1 MPDENSKNCQNEN
14 DDMSFEESLEK
25 LEEIVEQLEKGDLT
39 LDESLKTFEYGIKLV
54 QKCNHKLSNA
64 EQKIEELIEEN
75 SELKTKPFTE
85 FGE

>member
-1 MPDENSKNCQNEN
+1 MPDENN
-14 DDMSFEESLEK
+14 DMSFEESLEK
-25 LEEIVEQLEKGDLT
+25 LEEIVGQLEQGDLT

-54 QKCNHKLSNA
+54 QRCNHKLGMA

-85 FGE
+85 REE